1 MTSSWGIFR
10 QVNSYL
16 VLSGGVWWCFFMLL
30 DETRE
35 PSWETEGTFYSIVG
49 VGHLYVLTT
58 SLACCSIFVSIGL
71 KERHDIW
78 GPSSSLFSPPLKLRW
93 RWPWQLVGRSISGF
107 TLSPQL
113 SSPSRPGNSWCRHQR
128 VQILSQKGFRSSSLR
143 LLTLHAQPFLSLC
156 FSAR

>member
-16 VLSGGVWWCFFMLL
+16 VLSGGAWWCFFMLL

-107 TLSPQL
+107 TLSPQHSSL
-113 SSPSRPGNSWCRHQR
+113 SPHGWFMFFLT
-128 VQILSQKGFRSSSLR
+128 LSQRFSF
-143 LLTLHAQPFLSLC
+143 LLPPTSYPARTALLVTVFLC
-156 FSAR
+156 QVIF